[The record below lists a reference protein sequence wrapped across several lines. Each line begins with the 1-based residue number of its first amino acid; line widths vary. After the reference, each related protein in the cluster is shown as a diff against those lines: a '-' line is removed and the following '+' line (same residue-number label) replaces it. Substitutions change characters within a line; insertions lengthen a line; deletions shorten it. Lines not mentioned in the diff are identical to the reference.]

1 MYSPLFL
8 YICSL
13 SKTLDPKDFHCVW
26 NYSVRILWSLEIS
39 WSLIC
44 YSSWVPCSI
53 ELSRGL
59 SQWQSCF
66 DWEGFLISFTAKNMV
81 FTRSE
86 NKLWILENAALFT
99 HFLTFSEKKIQRSPV
114 VFESANWSIR
124 SIIQQFSSTV
134 NSMKTIVFLVLRV
147 RLTDGKTVCI
157 PLFTGVFPVTKHCFH
172 RSFPLKTMRF
182 LPFSRTVNA

>member
-13 SKTLDPKDFHCVW
+13 SKTLDPKDFHCAW
-26 NYSVRILWSLEIS
+26 NYSVRILWSLEIR

-86 NKLWILENAALFT
+86 NKLWIFENAALFT

-134 NSMKTIVFLVLRV
+134 NSENDCFLSV
-147 RLTDGKTVCI
+147 K
-157 PLFTGVFPVTKHCFH
+157 
-172 RSFPLKTMRF
+172 S
-182 LPFSRTVNA
+182 TVNRRENSLYSVVYWCFPSNKTLFSQTFSVEDNAFSSIF

>member
-1 MYSPLFL
+1 MCPVKVKGKLCC
-8 YICSL
+8 I
-13 SKTLDPKDFHCVW
+13 
-26 NYSVRILWSLEIS
+26 IS
-39 WSLIC
+39 YC
-44 YSSWVPCSI
+44 YGYW
-53 ELSRGL
+53 
-59 SQWQSCF
+59 W
-66 DWEGFLISFTAKNMV
+66 LISDLAFRLRECNTAKKVV

-86 NKLWILENAALFT
+86 NKLWIFANAPLFT

-172 RSFPLKTMRF
+172 RRFPLKTMRF

>member
-1 MYSPLFL
+1 MTVKGGLIAL
-8 YICSL
+8 SL
-13 SKTLDPKDFHCVW
+13 RTYQYNSKYF
-26 NYSVRILWSLEIS
+26 N
-39 WSLIC
+39 SLIR
-44 YSSWVPCSI
+44 I
-53 ELSRGL
+53 IRRGML
-59 SQWQSCF
+59 NALHNF
-66 DWEGFLISFTAKNMV
+66 YTAKKVV
-81 FTRSE
+81 FARSE
-86 NKLWILENAALFT
+86 NKLWTFENAALFT

-172 RSFPLKTMRF
+172 RRFPLKTMRF